1 MTGTITGVRAE
12 RLHFRLIDE
21 LRARRRPDGGFSVAP
36 GGASEVEPTAVAVL
50 ALRDEPARAWL
61 RARQRADGG
70 FVERDQRSDGPT
82 TAALAALALAP
93 GPRASRALRFAV
105 RHRSLQ
111 PPGSTDQEQRKGWG
125 WTTDARSTVEPT
137 SRVLVAVD
145 VLTPTD
151 HATRAEAIRLLEAR
165 QCADGGWNY
174 GNASVNDVDLRG
186 YAQTT
191 AVALAALQHGPRS
204 LVDPG
209 IAFLRETWPREPG
222 GLTTAQAVVAFRL
235 HRDDDE
241 VAPALAALDEI
252 SRRPSFRGDAVA
264 LGWAVL
270 ASGPESLLAPLRSLA

>member
-1 MTGTITGVRAE
+1 M
-12 RLHFRLIDE
+12 
-21 LRARRRPDGGFSVAP
+21 
-36 GGASEVEPTAVAVL
+36 SEVEPTAVAAL
-50 ALRDEPARAWL
+50 ALRDAAARTWL

-70 FVERDQRSDGPT
+70 FAERDERADGPT

-93 GPRASRALRFAV
+93 AGHAAKALRYAV
-105 RHRSLQ
+105 AHRSLQ
-111 PPGSTDQEQRKGWG
+111 PPGSPDAEQRSGWG

-137 SRVLVAVD
+137 SRVLAAVH
-145 VLTPTD
+145 VLTPAD
-151 HATRAEAIRLLEAR
+151 HATRAEAIRLLRER

-191 AVALAALQHGPRS
+191 AIALVALQRGPRS

-209 IAFLRETWPREPG
+209 IGFLRQSWPREPG

-235 HRDDDE
+235 HGVEDE
-241 VAPALAALDEI
+241 VAPGLAALDQI
-252 SRRPSFRGDAVA
+252 SRRPSFRGDPVA

-270 ASGPESLLAPLRSLA
+270 ASGPDALLAPLRSRA